1 LNKGACRWEGWVL
14 ATAQEPG
21 SKVQEEMRASVRQ
34 PSMKDVQLLGEQA
47 VAVKQEMR
55 GSKESIHATEES

>member
-1 LNKGACRWEGWVL
+1 MEARE
-14 ATAQEPG
+14 
-21 SKVQEEMRASVRQ
+21 SRHH
-34 PSMKDVQLLGEQA
+34 PSMKDAQSLGEQA